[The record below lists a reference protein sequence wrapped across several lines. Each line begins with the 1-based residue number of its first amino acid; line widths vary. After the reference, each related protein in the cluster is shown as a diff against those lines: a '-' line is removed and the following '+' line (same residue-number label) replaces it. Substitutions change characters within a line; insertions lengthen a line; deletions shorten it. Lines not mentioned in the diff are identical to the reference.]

1 MINAKDIDIR
11 YLRFLRSWKNL
22 TTKEL
27 AFKLGSEKTLID
39 ALEDGEEVDFPNSLL
54 NEISRFYDVDEE
66 GLLLKSNINNRE
78 PLFLR
83 DNEDDIKDKIVDSE
97 KVKQQRM
104 AMNLSQTKL
113 SELSGLTL
121 STIKNVE
128 TERTNLTEENAKI
141 LASYF
146 GIDIKKLYKTKKR
159 NTVVIAFHNNKGGSG
174 KTSLSVNVAAT
185 LSEIYNKR
193 VLFIDTDGQR
203 NASEF
208 FDHRAYHYPM
218 NFYTSFVEGIDVRE
232 CIQPTRFK
240 NIDVVYSS
248 YEIGKINGGILQ
260 GLSHK
265 EQRFSMISKS
275 LIEQGAYDY
284 VIVDFSPA
292 LDAFNYSLLN
302 GCDELIVP
310 VTPHRHAYQAIGE
323 MIQEVSSV
331 NQFTDRL
338 NILGLIYT
346 NHHATKQVSGIT
358 YDLIK
363 TNYNDLFI
371 PPFIRQ
377 DAAMEKA
384 SYLFQ
389 AVCEYQKDSKAQ
401 KDLNEICKNIINRIE
416 SRSK

>member
-1 MINAKDIDIR
+1 MINAKVIDIR
-11 YLRFLRSWKNL
+11 YLTFLKKWKKLSN
-22 TTKEL
+22 KEL
-27 AFKLGSEKTLID
+27 AFKLGTEKTLLD
-39 ALEDGEEVDFPNSLL
+39 AIEDGEEIDIPNSLL
-54 NEISRFYDVDEE
+54 HEIARFYDIDEE
-66 GLLLKSNINNRE
+66 GLIVKENYNNRL
-78 PLFLR
+78 PIFLQ
-83 DNEDDIKDKIVDSE
+83 DEEEDRKNRMVDSDKIKE
-97 KVKQQRM
+97 QRL
-104 AMNLSQTKL
+104 AMSLSQTKL
-113 SELSGLTL
+113 AELSGLTL

-141 LASYF
+141 LADYF
-146 GIDIKKLYKTKKR
+146 GMDIIDLYRARKR
-159 NTVVIAFHNNKGGSG
+159 DTVVIAFHNNKGGSG
-174 KTSLSVNVAAT
+174 KTSLSVNVATT
-185 LSEIYNKR
+185 LSEIYKKR

-203 NASEF
+203 NASEY
-208 FDHRAYHYPM
+208 FDHKAYHYPM
-218 NFYTSFVEGIDVRE
+218 NLYTSFVEGIDIRD
-232 CIQPTRFK
+232 CIQPTRFS

-265 EQRFSMISKS
+265 EQRFSMISKG

-302 GCDELIVP
+302 GCDELVIP

-323 MIQEVSSV
+323 MLQEVSAV

-346 NHHATKQVSGIT
+346 NHHATKQVSTLT

-363 TNYNDLFI
+363 TNYKDLFI

-377 DAAMEKA
+377 DASMEKA

-389 AVCEYQKDSKAQ
+389 AVCEYQLDSKSQ
-401 KDLNEICKNIINRIE
+401 KDLTEICKNMINRIAN
-416 SRSK
+416 RRK